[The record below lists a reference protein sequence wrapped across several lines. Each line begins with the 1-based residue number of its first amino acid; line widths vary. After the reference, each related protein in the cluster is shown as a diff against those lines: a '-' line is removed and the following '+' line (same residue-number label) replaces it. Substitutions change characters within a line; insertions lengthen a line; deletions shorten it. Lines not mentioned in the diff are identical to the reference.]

1 MRPIDYILRSAQR
14 LPNKIALEGPEGAL
28 TYTELLAKA
37 EACAAFIQDRV
48 PDERG
53 RVGILAAN
61 NFAHVVTLLGILLSG
76 RIWVPLNTR
85 SAQSEIAR
93 AVNFVT
99 PSLIVADAS
108 YVGLVPPSDG
118 LEIVLGAPGEKADPK
133 LRCLADELEAYARK
147 KPKPI
152 FHSLAET
159 QAIKF
164 TGGTTGAPK
173 GVMQS
178 YRGWNTGIVSF
189 IHAMSLREDER
200 FLATAS
206 ISHGTSAF
214 LFPVLA
220 RGGTVVLPEANRP
233 ADLVRILE
241 RDRITA
247 TFLPPTLIYSIL
259 EEPTVRNRDW
269 SALRHVIYGAAP
281 MREDKIAEAQQV
293 FGPVLET
300 AYGQTESPAIIAYM
314 TADEAMKPENRA
326 TVGRPTILTAVAI
339 LDPKGNE
346 VAPGEWGEICV
357 RGDLVMTGYWKQ
369 PEKTA
374 EAFINGWLR
383 TGDGGY
389 VDERGYLRLVDR
401 IRDVI
406 ITGGFNVY
414 PADVE
419 AAIGQHPDVIDCT
432 VVGISDAHWGEA
444 VHGAVQLRKG
454 SKLSERD
461 LAAFV
466 RGILDGVKT
475 PKRIHFFAELPRTPN
490 AKVSKTDV
498 RREIE
503 RRLKEVAA

>member
-1 MRPIDYILRSAQR
+1 MRPIDYVLRSAQR
-14 LPNKIALEGPEGAL
+14 FPDKVALEGPEGTL
-28 TYTELLAKA
+28 TYAELISKS
-37 EACAAFIQDRV
+37 EACAAFIQDLV

-85 SAQSEIAR
+85 SAQAEIAR
-93 AVNFVT
+93 AVRFVT

-108 YVGLVPPSDG
+108 YVGLVPPTEG
-118 LEIVLGAPGEKADPK
+118 LEIVLGAPGQEPDPK
-133 LRCLADELEAYARK
+133 LRRLTDELQAYAGK

-152 FHSLAET
+152 YHPLAET

-178 YRGWNTGIVSF
+178 YRGWNAGIVSF
-189 IHAMSLREDER
+189 IHAMRLQEDER

-214 LFPVLA
+214 LFPILA
-220 RGGTVVLPEANRP
+220 QGGTIVLPEANRP
-233 ADLVRILE
+233 PDLVRILE

-259 EEPTVRNRDW
+259 EEPTVRGRDW
-269 SALRHVIYGAAP
+269 SALRHLIYGAAP
-281 MREDKIAEAQQV
+281 MREDKVAEAQQV

-300 AYGQTESPAIIAYM
+300 AYGQTESPAIIAFL
-314 TADEAMKPENRA
+314 TAAEAMKPENRP
-326 TVGRPTILTAVAI
+326 TVGRPTILTSVAI
-339 LDPKGNE
+339 LDSQGNE

-357 RGDLVMTGYWKQ
+357 RGDLVMTGYWNQ

-374 EAFINGWLR
+374 EAFIKGWLR

-389 VDERGYLRLVDR
+389 LDERGYLRLVDR

-419 AAIGQHPDVIDCT
+419 TAIGQHPDVIDCA
-432 VVGISDAHWGEA
+432 VVGIPDSHWGEA
-444 VHGAVQLRKG
+444 VHGAVQLRAG
-454 SKLSERD
+454 STLSERE
-461 LAAFV
+461 LIAFV

-475 PKRIHFFAELPRTPN
+475 PKGVHFFDELPRTAN
-490 AKVSKTDV
+490 AKVSKAEV
-498 RREIE
+498 RREID
-503 RRLKEVAA
+503 RRLGEVAA